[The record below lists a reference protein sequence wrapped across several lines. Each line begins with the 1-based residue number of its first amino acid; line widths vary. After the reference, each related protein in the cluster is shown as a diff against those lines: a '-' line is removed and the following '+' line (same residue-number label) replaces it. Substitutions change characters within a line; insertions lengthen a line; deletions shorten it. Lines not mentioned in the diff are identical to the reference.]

1 MMSSTP
7 RFAEETEMSLQD
19 ISFEEEENIHD
30 QLGQPDLVHLAPTK
44 KSRRMYL
51 FLFVGMAFVAV
62 VLAVIG
68 VAVTK
73 RKEQQNAARMA
84 QHLNDVIGYLSNHS
98 DATALNTIDSPQRR
112 AAEWM
117 VYDDDLQR
125 KIPTGNDDD
134 EWKFLQRYALV
145 VLYYSTQEEG
155 PWTYQQLHFAAPKRH
170 ECNWNHP
177 FSGES
182 TSTFNM
188 GVICNDLKQVQK
200 LVIGECRL
208 P

>member
-1 MMSSTP
+1 
-7 RFAEETEMSLQD
+7 MSLQD

-84 QHLNDVIGYLSNHS
+84 QHLNDVIGCLSNHS